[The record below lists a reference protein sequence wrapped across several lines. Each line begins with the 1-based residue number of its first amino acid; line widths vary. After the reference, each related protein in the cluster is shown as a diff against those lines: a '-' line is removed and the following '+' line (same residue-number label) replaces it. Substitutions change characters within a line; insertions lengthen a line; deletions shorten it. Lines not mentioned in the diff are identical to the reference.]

1 MPEVKRS
8 RPKRNQKR
16 GPKKERLIIDID
28 PEEAMK
34 TLLRKARC
42 QPIHRLKEEAQ
53 LSAGELLEARSNRR
67 TAACQTDL

>member
-34 TLLRKARC
+34 TLLRKASKGM
-42 QPIHRLKEEAQ
+42 RLSQVSRRFIGDGREQ
-53 LSAGELLEARSNRR
+53 ICVRSLP
-67 TAACQTDL
+67 A